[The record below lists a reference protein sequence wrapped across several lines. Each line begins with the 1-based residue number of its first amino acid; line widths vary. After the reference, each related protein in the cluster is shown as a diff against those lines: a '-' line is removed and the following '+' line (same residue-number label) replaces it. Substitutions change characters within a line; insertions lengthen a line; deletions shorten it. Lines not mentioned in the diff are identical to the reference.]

1 MGKNNIFAIQKI
13 GYDKDTSSIFG
24 GGNMA
29 NVVEP
34 TLTDDLVQT
43 LRKDCIVMVAT
54 TDFEKQVPNVSA
66 ISWVYAVSKTSIR
79 FAVDQRSRIVENI
92 RHSTGVVLTIMA
104 NESVFSISG
113 AGEILT
119 DRMESIPLKL
129 TVIEVNVK
137 EVRDVMFYGAKL
149 ATEPTYEKTYDL
161 RAAKKLDN
169 QVLAGMK
176 EL

>member
-24 GGNMA
+24 GGDMA

-169 QVLAGMK
+169 QVLVGMK

>member
-1 MGKNNIFAIQKI
+1 
-13 GYDKDTSSIFG
+13 
-24 GGNMA
+24 MA

-34 TLTDDLVQT
+34 TLTGDLVQS
-43 LRKDCIVMVAT
+43 LRKECIVMIAT
-54 TDFEKQVPNVSA
+54 TDFEKQIPNVSA
-66 ISWVYAVSKTSIR
+66 ISWVYAVSETSIR
-79 FAVDQRSRIVENI
+79 FAVDKRSRIVGNI
-92 RHSTGVVLTIMA
+92 RHSAGVVLTIMA

-113 AGEILT
+113 ESEILT
-119 DRMESIPLKL
+119 DRMEGIPLKL
-129 TVIEVNVK
+129 TVVEVNVQ

-169 QVLAGMK
+169 QVLVGMK

>member
-1 MGKNNIFAIQKI
+1 
-13 GYDKDTSSIFG
+13 
-24 GGNMA
+24 MA

-43 LRKDCIVMVAT
+43 LRKECIVMIAT

-92 RHSTGVVLTIMA
+92 RRNTGVVLTIMA

-119 DRMESIPLKL
+119 DRIEGIPLKL
-129 TVIEVNVK
+129 TVIEVNVQ

-149 ATEPTYEKTYDL
+149 VIEPAYEKTYDL

-169 QVLAGMK
+169 QVLVGMK
-176 EL
+176 DL

>member
-24 GGNMA
+24 GGDMA

-104 NESVFSISG
+104 NEFVFSISG

-169 QVLAGMK
+169 QVLVGMK

>member
-24 GGNMA
+24 GGDMA

-119 DRMESIPLKL
+119 DIMESIPLKL

-169 QVLAGMK
+169 QVLVGMK

>member
-1 MGKNNIFAIQKI
+1 MGKNNIFAIRKI

-119 DRMESIPLKL
+119 NRMESIPLKL

-169 QVLAGMK
+169 QVLVGMK

>member
-1 MGKNNIFAIQKI
+1 MGKNNIFAIRKI

-169 QVLAGMK
+169 QVLVGMK

>member
-1 MGKNNIFAIQKI
+1 MEKNNIFAIQKI

-24 GGNMA
+24 GGDMA

-169 QVLAGMK
+169 QVLVGMK

>member
-66 ISWVYAVSKTSIR
+66 ISWMYAVSKTSIR

-169 QVLAGMK
+169 QVLVGMK

>member
-1 MGKNNIFAIQKI
+1 M
-13 GYDKDTSSIFG
+13 
-24 GGNMA
+24 
-29 NVVEP
+29 
-34 TLTDDLVQT
+34 
-43 LRKDCIVMVAT
+43 
-54 TDFEKQVPNVSA
+54 
-66 ISWVYAVSKTSIR
+66 YAVSKTSIR
-79 FAVDQRSRIVENI
+79 FAVDRRSRIVENI

-161 RAAKKLDN
+161 PGSKKLDN
-169 QVLAGMK
+169 QVLVGMK

>member
-1 MGKNNIFAIQKI
+1 
-13 GYDKDTSSIFG
+13 
-24 GGNMA
+24 MA

-34 TLTDDLVQT
+34 TLTGDLVQS
-43 LRKDCIVMVAT
+43 LRKECIVMIAT
-54 TDFEKQVPNVSA
+54 IDFEKKIPNVSA
-66 ISWVYAVSKTSIR
+66 ISWVYAVSETSIR
-79 FAVDQRSRIVENI
+79 FAVDQRSRIVGNI
-92 RHSTGVVLTIMA
+92 RHSAGVVLTIMA

-113 AGEILT
+113 ESKILT
-119 DRMESIPLKL
+119 DRMEGIPLKL
-129 TVIEVNVK
+129 TVVEVNVQ

-169 QVLAGMK
+169 QVLVGMK

>member
-1 MGKNNIFAIQKI
+1 
-13 GYDKDTSSIFG
+13 
-24 GGNMA
+24 MA

-54 TDFEKQVPNVSA
+54 TDFEKHVPNVSA

-169 QVLAGMK
+169 QVLVGMK

>member
-1 MGKNNIFAIQKI
+1 
-13 GYDKDTSSIFG
+13 
-24 GGNMA
+24 MA

-104 NESVFSISG
+104 NEVFSISG

-169 QVLAGMK
+169 QVLVGMK